1 MDYVLKFTLWERPIF
16 FALDKNEKIPQS
28 YEKVQKNLK
37 ISEKIWKMITIRD
50 FTGLTST
57 TMPMLFI
64 HIIHF

>member
-37 ISEKIWKMITIRD
+37 ISGKIWKMITIRD
-50 FTGLTST
+50 FTGLTYNDAPAVYSYT
-57 TMPMLFI
+57 
-64 HIIHF
+64 